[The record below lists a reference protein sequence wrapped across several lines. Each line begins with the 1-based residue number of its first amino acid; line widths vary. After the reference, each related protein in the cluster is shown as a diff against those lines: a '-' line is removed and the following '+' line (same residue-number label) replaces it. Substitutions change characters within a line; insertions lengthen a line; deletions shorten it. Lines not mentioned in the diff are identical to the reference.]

1 VSVWAKKFKQM
12 LEQSEENSAL
22 KDRVTALE
30 DQLEKMSYAFG
41 NVMKSY
47 VDLAKITVDNRKTL
61 EEVLAYITN
70 VNADD
75 DVFNDEIEVSPEEL
89 AERKRMMN

>member
-1 VSVWAKKFKQM
+1 MSVWAKKFKQM